1 MEQYKR
7 LILNTGRVVLTLLLV
22 GIFATAWRTQYNEM
36 IMQPFKTVG
45 NYLVY
50 AVYGVIIYIF
60 FKLYGAYRVG
70 YNKFGDVI
78 FSQILAM
85 LMVNAVLYAEISLI
99 GRGLMPVAPLVF
111 VSIEQELVMIG
122 WTLLMQFIYRTLYPP
137 KRMLLIFGTES
148 GRSLQKKI
156 ERRPDKFRIQEMI
169 NIDNGLKAI
178 EAHIEENKSNI
189 DAIVIADV
197 KSEMRNKLLKYCFD
211 REIQAYV
218 TPKLSDIIMRAA
230 QDVHLFDTTLY
241 QCHNMALTIDERII
255 KRTMDIILSG
265 LVLIVA
271 SPIMLLTALA
281 IKLEDRGPVFF
292 RQKRCTQDERV
303 FEILKFRSMIVGAEK
318 DGEVKPA
325 TEHDPRITKVG
336 RLIRPLRIDEL
347 PQLLNILKGDMSIVG
362 PRPERV
368 EHVQK
373 YKELIPEFSYR
384 HKVKAGLTGYA
395 QIMGKYNTSAYDK
408 LKLDL
413 MYIENYSI
421 FQDLKLI
428 LMTIKILF
436 KKESSE
442 GFQQ

>member
-7 LILNTGRVVLTLLLV
+7 LILNTGRVVLTLFLV
-22 GIFATAWRTQYNEM
+22 GLFALVWRQQYNEM

-50 AVYGVIIYIF
+50 AVYGVIIFVF

-70 YNKFGDVI
+70 FAKFGDLI
-78 FSQILAM
+78 FSQALA
-85 LMVNAVLYAEISLI
+85 LIFTNFLLYAEISLI
-99 GRGLMPVAPLVF
+99 GRGLMPVASLLF
-111 VSIEQELVMIG
+111 TMIEQELVMIG

-169 NIDNGLKAI
+169 SIDNGLKII
-178 EAHIEENKSNI
+178 ESYIEENKANI

-197 KSEMRNKLLKYCFD
+197 KSEKRNELLKYCFD
-211 REIQAYV
+211 REIQVYV
-218 TPKLSDIIMRAA
+218 TPKLSDIIMRAS
-230 QDVHLFDTTLY
+230 QDVHLFDTALY
-241 QCHNMALTIDERII
+241 QCHNMALTIDERIL
-255 KRTMDIILSG
+255 KRTMDVILSG
-265 LVLIVA
+265 LVFIIV
-271 SPIMLLTALA
+271 SPIMLATAVA
-281 IKLEDRGPVFF
+281 IKIEDHGPVFF
-292 RQKRCTQDERV
+292 RQKRCTKDERV

-325 TEHDPRITKVG
+325 TDHDPRITKVG
-336 RLIRPLRIDEL
+336 RFIRPLRIDEL

>member
-265 LVLIVA
+265 LVLIVV

-281 IKLEDRGPVFF
+281 IKIEDRGPVFF

-336 RLIRPLRIDEL
+336 RIIRPLRIDEL
-347 PQLLNILKGDMSIVG
+347 PQLLNILKGDMSVVG

>member
-1 MEQYKR
+1 
-7 LILNTGRVVLTLLLV
+7 
-22 GIFATAWRTQYNEM
+22 
-36 IMQPFKTVG
+36 
-45 NYLVY
+45 
-50 AVYGVIIYIF
+50 
-60 FKLYGAYRVG
+60 
-70 YNKFGDVI
+70 
-78 FSQILAM
+78 
-85 LMVNAVLYAEISLI
+85 
-99 GRGLMPVAPLVF
+99 
-111 VSIEQELVMIG
+111 
-122 WTLLMQFIYRTLYPP
+122 
-137 KRMLLIFGTES
+137 
-148 GRSLQKKI
+148 
-156 ERRPDKFRIQEMI
+156 
-169 NIDNGLKAI
+169 
-178 EAHIEENKSNI
+178 
-189 DAIVIADV
+189 
-197 KSEMRNKLLKYCFD
+197 
-211 REIQAYV
+211 
-218 TPKLSDIIMRAA
+218 
-230 QDVHLFDTTLY
+230 
-241 QCHNMALTIDERII
+241 MALTIDERII

>member
-7 LILNTGRVVLTLLLV
+7 LILNTGRMVLTLSLV
-22 GIFATAWRTQYNEM
+22 GLFALVWRQQYNEM

-50 AVYGVIIYIF
+50 AVYGVILYVF

-70 YNKFGDVI
+70 FNKFGDVI
-78 FSQILAM
+78 FSQFLALIM
-85 LMVNAVLYAEISLI
+85 GNFLLYAEISLI
-99 GRGLMPVAPLVF
+99 GRGLMPVAPLIF
-111 VSIEQELVMIG
+111 TLFEQGLTMIG

-137 KRMLLIFGTES
+137 KRMLLVFGTDS

-156 ERRPDKFRIQEMI
+156 ERRPDKFRIQEMVS
-169 NIDNGLKAI
+169 IDNGLRAI
-178 EAHIEENKSNI
+178 EAHIEENKANI

-197 KSEMRNKLLKYCFD
+197 KSEMRNELLKYCFD
-211 REIQAYV
+211 REIQVYV
-218 TPKLSDIIMRAA
+218 TPKISDIIMRAA
-230 QDVHLFDTTLY
+230 SDVHLFDSALY
-241 QCHNMALTIDERII
+241 QCHNMALTIDERIV
-255 KRTMDIILSG
+255 KRTMDVLLSSLVFIIT
-265 LVLIVA
+265 
-271 SPIMLLTALA
+271 SPIFLATAIA
-281 IKLEDRGPVFF
+281 IKLEDHGPIFF
-292 RQKRCTQDERV
+292 KQKRCTKDERV

-336 RLIRPLRIDEL
+336 RIIRPLRIDEL
-347 PQLLNILKGDMSIVG
+347 PQLLNIIKGDMSIVG

-373 YKELIPEFSYR
+373 YKEIIPEFSYR

-413 MYIENYSI
+413 MYIENYSV

>member
-178 EAHIEENKSNI
+178 KAHIEENKSNI

>member
-7 LILNTGRVVLTLLLV
+7 LILNTGRVVLTLFLV
-22 GIFATAWRTQYNEM
+22 GLFALVWRQQYNEM

-50 AVYGVIIYIF
+50 AVYGVIIFVF

-70 YNKFGDVI
+70 FAKFGDLI
-78 FSQILAM
+78 FSQALS
-85 LMVNAVLYAEISLI
+85 LVFTNFLLYAEISLI
-99 GRGLMPVAPLVF
+99 GRGLMPVAPLLF
-111 VSIEQELVMIG
+111 TMIEQELVMIG

-169 NIDNGLKAI
+169 SIDNGLKII
-178 EAHIEENKSNI
+178 ESYIEENKANI

-197 KSEMRNKLLKYCFD
+197 KSEKRNELLKYCFD
-211 REIQAYV
+211 REIQVYV
-218 TPKLSDIIMRAA
+218 TPKLSDIIMRAS
-230 QDVHLFDTTLY
+230 QDVHLFDTALY
-241 QCHNMALTIDERII
+241 QCHNMALTIDERIV

-265 LVLIVA
+265 LVFIIV
-271 SPIMLLTALA
+271 SPIMLATAVA
-281 IKLEDRGPVFF
+281 IKIEDHGPVFF
-292 RQKRCTQDERV
+292 RQKRCTKDERV

-325 TEHDPRITKVG
+325 TDHDPRITKVG
-336 RLIRPLRIDEL
+336 RIIRPLRIDEL

-368 EHVQK
+368 EHVRK